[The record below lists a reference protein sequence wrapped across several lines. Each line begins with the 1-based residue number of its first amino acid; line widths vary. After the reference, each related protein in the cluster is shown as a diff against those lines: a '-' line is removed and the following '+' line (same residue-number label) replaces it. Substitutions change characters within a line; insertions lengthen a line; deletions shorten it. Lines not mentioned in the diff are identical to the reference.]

1 MNGIRSRRQGRVRWW
16 RLRRN
21 PLRRRSYLVEA
32 WLLFATGILALGA
45 AIVSGVL
52 TAHAVQRDLDGLR
65 AERHQVPAVVT
76 EDVRPAPGV
85 DGMDGMDGNQ
95 VWAHVRYKAADG
107 TTRKGVAR
115 VDSARS
121 KSGSTTE
128 VWLDA
133 RGNLVREP
141 TTPGEAEFQGA
152 VMGAVAAV
160 SAGAAVILISWYT
173 RGRLDRRRREQWDT
187 EWAVIDPKWGR
198 KTG

>member
-1 MNGIRSRRQGRVRWW
+1 MTGIRSRRQGRVRWW

-45 AIVSGVL
+45 AIVAGVL
-52 TAHAVQRDLDGLR
+52 TAHAVERDLDSLR
-65 AERHQVPAVVT
+65 AQRHKVPAVVT
-76 EDVRPAPGV
+76 QDVRPAPGV
-85 DGMDGMDGNQ
+85 DGMQGDQ
-95 VWAHVRYKAADG
+95 VWAHVRYQAANG
-107 TTRKGVAR
+107 KTRTGVAR

-121 KSGSTTE
+121 KAGGRTD

-141 TTPGEAEFQGA
+141 TTADEAEFQGA

-160 SAGAAVILISWYT
+160 SAGTAVIFASWFA
-173 RGRLDRRRREQWDT
+173 RARMDRRRQEQWDA
-187 EWAVIDPKWGR
+187 EWALIDPRWGR
-198 KTG
+198 RTG